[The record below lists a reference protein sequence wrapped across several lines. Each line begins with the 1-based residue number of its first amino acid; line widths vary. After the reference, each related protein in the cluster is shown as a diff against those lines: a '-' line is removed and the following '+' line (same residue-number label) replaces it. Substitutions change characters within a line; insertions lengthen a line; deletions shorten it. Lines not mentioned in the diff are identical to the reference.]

1 MKFLK
6 FLEWAGTISSLSGA
20 YLVALQ
26 YFKTGYV
33 LFTFGALAWI
43 ISGIVRK
50 NWAQL
55 TMQAGFF
62 GANVLGLFTFF
73 G

>member
-1 MKFLK
+1 MIKS
-6 FLEWAGTISSLSGA
+6 LEWAGTTSSLAGA

-26 YFKTGYV
+26 YYKSGYL
-33 LFTFGALAWI
+33 LFTLGALAWI
-43 ISGIVRK
+43 VSGIARK

-73 G
+73 GV